1 MTNTSAPATIDLPP
15 SRLAPGE
22 WSHDLNRQIDQG
34 DIHASYSADRIAM
47 SNAVRRPFL
56 HAGTRWVCVGMGA
69 NRVARAYR
77 LVHPSVFDGTPTS
90 YAVKVAVNGGD
101 DARSDPMG
109 FYHGMTVRSGR
120 EDLVLCGPPI
130 HFVPGQEPQR
140 SLFD

>member
-1 MTNTSAPATIDLPP
+1 MPS

-22 WSHDLNRQIDQG
+22 WSHDLNRQIGEG

-56 HAGTRWVCVGMGA
+56 HASCRWVCVGIGV
-69 NRVARAYR
+69 NYSVQAYR
-77 LVHPSVFDGTPTS
+77 LVHRSAFAGASTT
-90 YAVKVAVNGGD
+90 YAVKVGLNRGD

-109 FYHGMTVRSGR
+109 FYHGIAVRSGG
-120 EDLVLCGPPI
+120 EEFVLCGPAV
-130 HFVPGQEPQR
+130 HFVPGEELQR